1 MADIFVITR
10 QHSCARFVDLDTST
24 KEKVLEKYRDY
35 NTDGFDWWDCVYW
48 DFEERMKAHGV
59 TVDLKKTFFRLSYSQ
74 GDYASF
80 AAQVTDLDAFLKEL
94 GGFDKKAIRLIKYAF
109 NEGYLQAICTGS
121 SGRSGYQHTSLSWTN
136 PHDDFCGYFTE
147 RVPERGQ
154 IDAWAFAQKT
164 LEDFEQA
171 CTEFFEDEAHSLYKA
186 LEREYEYLTSEDAL
200 ADSFEANGCL
210 FEINTGRLFY
220 MSEIASAS

>member
-94 GGFDKKAIRLIKYAF
+94 GGFDKKAIRLIKYALMKATYRQF
-109 NEGYLQAICTGS
+109 APVLVAAVA
-121 SGRSGYQHTSLSWTN
+121 TST
-136 PHDDFCGYFTE
+136 
-147 RVPERGQ
+147 Q
-154 IDAWAFAQKT
+154 
-164 LEDFEQA
+164 
-171 CTEFFEDEAHSLYKA
+171 
-186 LEREYEYLTSEDAL
+186 AL
-200 ADSFEANGCL
+200 AGLIRMMIFAGTL
-210 FEINTGRLFY
+210 
-220 MSEIASAS
+220 